1 MSESKNKAKGG
12 SKRETTDNI
21 LNEMK
26 QELRQ
31 MKEKV
36 EGETIVNE
44 KLLRNAYRKTLGSLQ
59 RKALRQTIIGVVA
72 MLLCLN
78 LLNVGFS
85 IPFVIA
91 TEVMLAFCL
100 AATIIINNR
109 LPKMDTDLVTAAKGI
124 VRFRKGYANWLW
136 IGIPLLI
143 LWLGGMVYEIMKN
156 EAFPS
161 EAKYAMLIGLGVGIV
176 IGGAIGLILRHN
188 ILSKSDET
196 LAQIKDLT
204 SED

>member
-1 MSESKNKAKGG
+1 MEN
-12 SKRETTDNI
+12 TDNI
-21 LNEMK
+21 LNEM
-26 QELRQ
+26 QQQLRQ
-31 MKEKV
+31 MKEKL

-59 RKALRQTIIGVVA
+59 RKALRQTIIGIVA
-72 MLLCLN
+72 MLLSLN

>member
-1 MSESKNKAKGG
+1 MEN
-12 SKRETTDNI
+12 TDNI
-21 LNEMK
+21 LSQM
-26 QELRQ
+26 QQQLRQ
-31 MKEKV
+31 MKEKL

-59 RKALRQTIIGVVA
+59 RKALRQTIIGIVA
-72 MLLCLN
+72 MLLSLN

>member
-1 MSESKNKAKGG
+1 MEN
-12 SKRETTDNI
+12 TDNI
-21 LNEMK
+21 LNEM
-26 QELRQ
+26 QQQLRQ
-31 MKEKV
+31 MKEKL

-44 KLLRNAYRKTLGSLQ
+44 KILRNAYRKTLGSLQ
-59 RKALRQTIIGVVA
+59 RKALRQTIIGIVA
-72 MLLCLN
+72 MLLSLN

>member
-1 MSESKNKAKGG
+1 M
-12 SKRETTDNI
+12 
-21 LNEMK
+21 
-26 QELRQ
+26 QQQLRQ
-31 MKEKV
+31 MKEKL

-59 RKALRQTIIGVVA
+59 RKALRQTIIGIVA
-72 MLLCLN
+72 MLLSLN

-204 SED
+204 SGE

>member
-1 MSESKNKAKGG
+1 MEN
-12 SKRETTDNI
+12 TDNI
-21 LNEMK
+21 LNEM
-26 QELRQ
+26 QQQLRQ
-31 MKEKV
+31 MKEKL

-59 RKALRQTIIGVVA
+59 RKALRQTIIGIVA

-78 LLNVGFS
+78 LLNIGFS

-143 LWLGGMVYEIMKN
+143 LWLGGMVYEIMRN

-176 IGGAIGLILRHN
+176 IGGAIGLMLRHN

-204 SED
+204 SEG

>member
-1 MSESKNKAKGG
+1 MEN
-12 SKRETTDNI
+12 TDNI
-21 LNEMK
+21 LNEM
-26 QELRQ
+26 QQQLRQ
-31 MKEKV
+31 MKEKL
-36 EGETIVNE
+36 EGENIVNE
-44 KLLRNAYRKTLGSLQ
+44 KILRNAYRKTLGSLQ
-59 RKALRQTIIGVVA
+59 RKALRQTIIGIVA
-72 MLLCLN
+72 MLLSLN

-196 LAQIKDLT
+196 LAQIRDLT

>member
-1 MSESKNKAKGG
+1 MEN
-12 SKRETTDNI
+12 TDNI
-21 LNEMK
+21 LNEM
-26 QELRQ
+26 QQQLRQ
-31 MKEKV
+31 MKEKL

-59 RKALRQTIIGVVA
+59 RKALRQTIIEVIA

-78 LLNVGFS
+78 LLRMGFS

-91 TEVMLAFCL
+91 TEIMLAFCL
-100 AATIIINNR
+100 IATIVINNR

-136 IGIPLLI
+136 VGIPLLTV
-143 LWLGGMVYEIMKN
+143 WMGGMCYEIMKN
-156 EAFPS
+156 QTFPS
-161 EAKYAMLIGLGVGIV
+161 EARVPMLIGLGVGLV
-176 IGGAIGLILRHN
+176 IGGALGLMMRHN

-196 LAQIKDLT
+196 IAQIRDLT
-204 SED
+204 NDN

>member
-1 MSESKNKAKGG
+1 MEN
-12 SKRETTDNI
+12 TDNI
-21 LNEMK
+21 LNEM
-26 QELRQ
+26 QQQLRQ
-31 MKEKV
+31 MKEKL
-36 EGETIVNE
+36 EGETIVND

-59 RKALRQTIIGVVA
+59 RKALRQTIIGIVA
-72 MLLCLN
+72 MLLSLN
-78 LLNVGFS
+78 LLNIGFS

-109 LPKMDTDLVTAAKGI
+109 LPSMNTDLVTAAKGI

-161 EAKYAMLIGLGVGIV
+161 VAKYAMLIGLGVGIV
-176 IGGAIGLILRHN
+176 IGGSIGLMLRHN

-204 SED
+204 SEG

>member
-1 MSESKNKAKGG
+1 MEN
-12 SKRETTDNI
+12 TDNI
-21 LNEMK
+21 LNEM
-26 QELRQ
+26 QQQLRQ
-31 MKEKV
+31 MKEKL

-59 RKALRQTIIGVVA
+59 RKALRQTIIGIVA
-72 MLLCLN
+72 MLLSLN

-196 LAQIKDLT
+196 LAQIRDLT

>member
-1 MSESKNKAKGG
+1 MEN
-12 SKRETTDNI
+12 TDNI
-21 LNEMK
+21 LNEM
-26 QELRQ
+26 QQQLRQ
-31 MKEKV
+31 MKEKL

-143 LWLGGMVYEIMKN
+143 LWLGGIVYEIMKN

>member
-1 MSESKNKAKGG
+1 MEN
-12 SKRETTDNI
+12 TDNI
-21 LNEMK
+21 LNEM
-26 QELRQ
+26 QQQLRQ
-31 MKEKV
+31 MKEKL
-36 EGETIVNE
+36 EGENIVNE

-72 MLLCLN
+72 MLLSLN

-196 LAQIKDLT
+196 LAQIRDLT

>member
-1 MSESKNKAKGG
+1 MEN
-12 SKRETTDNI
+12 TDNI
-21 LNEMK
+21 LNEM
-26 QELRQ
+26 QQQLRQ
-31 MKEKV
+31 MKEKL

-72 MLLCLN
+72 MLLSLN

-176 IGGAIGLILRHN
+176 IGGAAGLMLRHN

-196 LAQIKDLT
+196 LAQIRDLT

>member
-1 MSESKNKAKGG
+1 MEN
-12 SKRETTDNI
+12 TDNI
-21 LNEMK
+21 LNEM
-26 QELRQ
+26 QQQLRQ
-31 MKEKV
+31 MKEKL

-59 RKALRQTIIGVVA
+59 RKALRQTIIGIVA
-72 MLLCLN
+72 MLLSLN

-204 SED
+204 SGE